1 MRKSKLFVLISILT
15 LIFIL
20 GTGALT
26 DQCTMLSGLKADEQE
41 NVKDESEE
49 TIEISSKEE
58 SDEIVEEEKEEA
70 EDEEEPSEEAT
81 EKETDTGEEKETADE
96 SAKDGEGVEPTISLK
111 IYQDA
116 TYSAADDVCYY
127 RIKAN
132 VTGEPSPE
140 ITWSEDESKGSFGNK
155 IAQVNLNRGE
165 TYELNATATN
175 TVGSATSSMNL
186 IWKCDG
192 EEVADTDGDEN
203 QSEEEMVLYDYGI
216 PVVNDI
222 IFSTDP
228 IIVGQEVDVTAIA
241 SDPDGGGLT
250 YDWDATDG
258 SIDDVHANPM
268 TWTAPATPGY
278 CEVWVMVE
286 DQDGDRNSWSKQVKV
301 LGCLPGIK
309 NLQAY
314 EYLSGIIFCDQG
326 VHDTPNG
333 WTWIGDTDINEV
345 ILTYISF
352 IGIDSL
358 SYFEN
363 VTITDAS
370 LIMQVY
376 QWIGHPELA
385 GDIFVGAADYGTSL
399 EFEDQ
404 NFGGGRILGTINN
417 SPGLHNI
424 NFTSPELINEIQ
436 MVLDDPVRHYVQLR
450 LYPDSVNWNHFSD
463 YYRIRYQTVYLHI
476 EYECTATP

>member
-1 MRKSKLFVLISILT
+1 MRKSKLFVFLSILT

-41 NVKDESEE
+41 NVKDEL
-49 TIEISSKEE
+49 
-58 SDEIVEEEKEEA
+58 DEIVEEEKEEA
-70 EDEEEPSEEAT
+70 EEEEEPSEEAT

-96 SAKDGEGVEPTISLK
+96 SAKDGEGIEPTISLK

-127 RIKAN
+127 RIQAN
-132 VTGEPSPE
+132 VKGDPSPD
-140 ITWSEDESKGSFGNK
+140 IIWSEDESKGSFGNK

-165 TYELNATATN
+165 TYELTATATN
-175 TVGSATSSMNL
+175 TAGSATSSMTL
-186 IWKCDG
+186 SWKCDG

-203 QSEEEMVLYDYGI
+203 QSEEEMVLRDYGI

-222 IFSTDP
+222 IFSTDLV
-228 IIVGQEVDVTAIA
+228 IVGQKVDVTAIA

-250 YDWDATDG
+250 YHWEATDG
-258 SIDDVHANPM
+258 SIVDVHTNPM
-268 TWTAPATPGY
+268 NWTAPDTPVN
-278 CEVWVMVE
+278 CTVWVVVE
-286 DQDGDRNSWSKQVKV
+286 DQDGDTNALSKQVNV
-301 LGCLPGIK
+301 ISGTV

-314 EYLSGIIFCDQG
+314 GHISGIIFCDGG
-326 VHDTPNG
+326 VQDPEYG
-333 WTWIGDTDINEV
+333 WTKIGDTDYNEV

-352 IGIDSL
+352 IGIIPS
-358 SYFEN
+358 FEC

-370 LIMQVY
+370 LIMDVY

-385 GDIFVGAADYGTSL
+385 GNQIVVQAVDYGDSL
-399 EFEDQ
+399 GNEDQ
-404 NFGGGRILGTINN
+404 NFGVGMRLGTINN
-417 SPGLHNI
+417 PSSGLHHI
-424 NFTSPELINEIQ
+424 NFTSPELIDEIERV
-436 MVLDDPVRHYVQLR
+436 MDDPVRHYVQLR
-450 LYPDSVNWNHFSD
+450 LYPDGVNWNSFSD
-463 YYRIRYQTVYLHI
+463 YYKIMYQTVYLHI

>member
-1 MRKSKLFVLISILT
+1 MRKNKLFVFISILT

-58 SDEIVEEEKEEA
+58 SDEIVEEE
-70 EDEEEPSEEAT
+70 EEPSEEAT
-81 EKETDTGEEKETADE
+81 EKETDTEEEKETADE
-96 SAKDGEGVEPTISLK
+96 SAKDGEGVEPKISLK

-127 RIKAN
+127 RIQAN
-132 VTGEPSPE
+132 VKGDPSPD
-140 ITWSEDESKGSFGNK
+140 IIWSEDESKGSFGNK

-165 TYELNATATN
+165 TYELTATATN
-175 TVGSATSSMNL
+175 TAGSATSSMTL
-186 IWKCDG
+186 SWKCDG

-203 QSEEEMVLYDYGI
+203 QSEEEMVLRDYGI

-222 IFSTDP
+222 IFSTDLV
-228 IIVGQEVDVTAIA
+228 IVGQEVDVTAIA

-250 YDWDATDG
+250 YHWEATDG
-258 SIDDVHANPM
+258 SIDDVHTNPM
-268 TWTAPATPGY
+268 NWTAPDTPVN
-278 CEVWVMVE
+278 CTVWVVVE
-286 DQDGDRNSWSKQVKV
+286 DQDGDTNALSKQVNV
-301 LGCLPGIK
+301 ISGTV

-314 EYLSGIIFCDQG
+314 EHISGIIFCDGG
-326 VHDTPNG
+326 VQDPEYG
-333 WTWIGDTDINEV
+333 WTKIGDTDYNEV

-352 IGIDSL
+352 IGIIPS
-358 SYFEN
+358 FEC

-370 LIMQVY
+370 LIMDVY

-385 GDIFVGAADYGTSL
+385 GNQIVVQAVDYGASL
-399 EFEDQ
+399 ENEDQ
-404 NFGGGRILGTINN
+404 NFGVGMRLGTINCP
-417 SPGLHNI
+417 SSGLHHI
-424 NFTSPELINEIQ
+424 NFTSPELIDEIER
-436 MVLDDPVRHYVQLR
+436 VLDDPVRHYVQLR
-450 LYPDSVNWNHFSD
+450 LYPDDVNWNYFSD

-476 EYECTATP
+476 EYECTATQEQ

>member
-1 MRKSKLFVLISILT
+1 MRKSKLFVFLSILT

-41 NVKDESEE
+41 NVKDEL
-49 TIEISSKEE
+49 
-58 SDEIVEEEKEEA
+58 DEIVEEEKEEA
-70 EDEEEPSEEAT
+70 EEEEEPSEEAT

-132 VTGEPSPE
+132 VTGDPSPE
-140 ITWSEDESKGSFGNK
+140 IIWSEDESKGSFGNK

-165 TYELNATATN
+165 TYELTATATN
-175 TVGSATSSMNL
+175 TAGSSTSSMTL
-186 IWKCDG
+186 TWKCDG

-203 QSEEEMVLYDYGI
+203 QSEEEMVLRDYGI

-222 IFSTDP
+222 IFSTDLV
-228 IIVGQEVDVTAIA
+228 IVGQKVDVTAIA

-250 YDWDATDG
+250 YHWEATDG
-258 SIDDVHANPM
+258 SIVDVHANPM
-268 TWTAPATPGY
+268 TWTAPATPVN
-278 CEVWVMVE
+278 CTVWVVVE
-286 DQDGDRNSWSKQVKV
+286 DQDGDTNALSKQVNV
-301 LGCLPGIK
+301 ISGTV

-352 IGIDSL
+352 IGIIPS
-358 SYFEN
+358 FEC

-370 LIMQVY
+370 LIMDVY

-404 NFGGGRILGTINN
+404 NFGGGRMLGTINN
-417 SPGLHNI
+417 SSGLHHI
-424 NFTSPELINEIQ
+424 NFTSPELIDEIQ

-450 LYPDSVNWNHFSD
+450 LFPDSVNWNHFSD